1 MDKQELIKKVMD
13 EVKDENLRNELLK
26 QIVNNKNENDSLIL
40 NELSKIGINPSGAK
54 DYVGFQMKAG
64 IIVGYV
70 VSSLFLFGGGLV
82 ALALFATGEFFGG
95 AFASIFAIIGLFSFI
110 STRKMSRAVK

>member
-40 NELSKIGINPSGAK
+40 NELSNWN
-54 DYVGFQMKAG
+54 
-64 IIVGYV
+64 
-70 VSSLFLFGGGLV
+70 
-82 ALALFATGEFFGG
+82 
-95 AFASIFAIIGLFSFI
+95 
-110 STRKMSRAVK
+110 